1 MSFKVPEE
9 YRVRTGRLSTGAI
22 DGNNGLF
29 LIFNKGGINLRVIAS
44 DGGGWDHVSVS
55 LPDRCP
61 TWAEMCRIK
70 GLFWDEEDTVMQ
82 LHPPKSEWV
91 NNHPYCLHLWR
102 AQDQEIPR
110 PPGLMVGIK
119 DAGVLA

>member
-1 MSFKVPEE
+1 MSFNVPEQF
-9 YRVRTGRLSTGAI
+9 RVRNGRLGTSKAN
-22 DGNNGLF
+22 GNNGLF
-29 LIFNKGGINLRVIAS
+29 LIPGKGINLRIIAS
-44 DGGGWDHVSVS
+44 DGQGWDHVSVS

-61 TWAEMCRIK
+61 TWGEMCRVK
-70 GLFWDEEDTVMQ
+70 SFFWDEEDTVMQ

-102 AQDQEIPR
+102 SQDREIPR
-110 PPGLMVGIK
+110 PPELMVGIK